1 MKTKK
6 TIGCPSSFCIL
17 HSDFCI
23 YSPALTLPQPL
34 PTFFPMP
41 ANYDAVKKQFTETF
55 GSGGTLHVVRSPGR
69 VNLIGEHTDY
79 NDGFVFP
86 MAIEPNVTIVFRA
99 RTDGK
104 VRLASTIFPEEIAE
118 FSLTEKIA
126 PGDPPWANYSKGIT
140 YMLVESG
147 VSLVG
152 MDAMFSNTLP
162 MGGGLSSSAALEV
175 GTGRALL
182 SLAKTDVTGSNLLR
196 LPPLC
201 SCRHCTEQRKG
212 KPTAGSTLHDYAN
225 VDPQQA
231 LALMAQRAEHEFAG
245 TPSGIMD
252 QTIVSCGKAGSAM
265 LMDCRDLSKQFI
277 PIDPK
282 DLRVVI
288 VNSMVK
294 HELSGGEYAERRAQ
308 CEEGVAYFQKHYPGR
323 NIRALRDVDSK
334 QIETAGGE
342 GKLDAVVYRR
352 CRHVVGEIARATQA
366 AKELIARKFERVGE
380 LMVQSHNSL
389 RDDYEV
395 STEELDYLVEES
407 MTIKGVYG
415 ARMTGGGFGGCI
427 VALVKPDRVDALTS
441 HLNTVYPKNVGKKP
455 EIYVTTATDGA
466 KVVE

>member
-1 MKTKK
+1 
-6 TIGCPSSFCIL
+6 
-17 HSDFCI
+17 
-23 YSPALTLPQPL
+23 
-34 PTFFPMP
+34 
-41 ANYDAVKKQFTETF
+41 
-55 GSGGTLHVVRSPGR
+55 
-69 VNLIGEHTDY
+69 
-79 NDGFVFP
+79 
-86 MAIEPNVTIVFRA
+86 
-99 RTDGK
+99 
-104 VRLASTIFPEEIAE
+104 
-118 FSLTEKIA
+118 
-126 PGDPPWANYSKGIT
+126 
-140 YMLVESG
+140 MLVESG

-152 MDAMFSNTLP
+152 MEAMLSNTLP

-182 SLAKTDVTGSNLLR
+182 SLAKTDVIGSNLLR

-212 KPTAGSTLHDYAN
+212 KQTVGSTLRDHAN

-231 LALMAQRAEHEFAG
+231 LALMSQRAEHEFAG

-308 CEEGVAYFQKHYPGR
+308 CEEGAEFFKVK
-323 NIRALRDVDSK
+323 ALRDVMMD
-334 QIETAGGE
+334 QVTAAK
-342 GKLDAVVYRR
+342 GKLSDVVFKR
-352 CRHVVGEIARATQA
+352 CRHVVGEIARTTEA
-366 AKELIARKFERVGE
+366 AKQLVARKFDLVGE

-407 MTIKGVYG
+407 MTVKGVYG

-427 VALVKPDRVDALTS
+427 VALVKPDRVDALTT
-441 HLNTVYPKNVGKKP
+441 HLNAVYPKKVGKKP